1 MIRAKVI
8 DLPKDGLTAQMLE
21 DLLNNF
27 IIIERPDNIIHVELN
42 TDFGFLIIIY
52 EKR

>member
-8 DLPKDGLTAQMLE
+8 DLPKEGLTAQTLE

-27 IIIERPDNIIHVELN
+27 IIIERPDNIIHVEFN
-42 TDFGFLIIIY
+42 SDFGFLIIIY